1 MQHNTDRMP
10 ECGLRRDGFFLAWAE
25 TLSMDKNAGAALIE
39 TPAHTCRFAQSY
51 SSWSCSPAELHYAS
65 DCATKIG
72 RFLRFSKKNTEKLQE
87 WEIIHNF
94 APHQPEL

>member
-1 MQHNTDRMP
+1 MDRMP
-10 ECGLRRDGFFLAWAE
+10 KCGLRRDGFFLAWAE

-51 SSWSCSPAELHYAS
+51 SSWSYSPAELHYAS

-72 RFLRFSKKNTEKLQE
+72 HFLRFSKKNTGKLQE
-87 WEIIHNF
+87 WENIPNF